1 MINKLEQ
8 LQNFQDSVESRDALD
23 RLRALQ
29 YMQAQSQ
36 GLMGLPVVQRS
47 VGGGAGAGGAGGGG
61 AAANP
66 GFIPR
71 QPAYGGRGLP
81 SAPIRQNIPQE
92 VIQQPEENVV
102 NIPIAAQ
109 GNLELNTASIT
120 PTEIT
125 PQMMAAPEA
134 PIEAI
139 GPTGQEL
146 PQPTGLASMGES
158 GFSPLRAAK
167 EGGPIVH
174 RFSTGKVFPQLI
186 EQVKKDQ
193 PAGVFSSQAQ
203 VLPTP
208 QVVPEA
214 GPQVQQAPSVSTLA
228 DVNTDA
234 LSRHGEGST
243 FKYGDQHY
251 EATSGGPLAIHT
263 LTEEGMRN
271 RAIRGGLMD
280 WDQRANTGID
290 YAPDRHT
297 LSEADMFR
305 TPRGYGPSPVIGEE
319 MVPQPINPPTAITRS
334 ELPGYGT
341 ELNWTD
347 PYGNATMAPTHDGPY
362 AVENIQPER
371 PSDFIDMPRTRTDYS
386 EPFIGKEPPKESI
399 ELSDFLPVEIMNA
412 PNQPQVIPPLSG
424 PNIQGFKSKELAM
437 THARENPNQQQG
449 LVNVYQLPD
458 GSWDY
463 QKVARG
469 GTPMGMPVTPGG
481 PAIGA
486 SPPVAGL
493 MMMRRNPETGNWERY
508 SDPRIARAGGGQ
520 IAEAAQG
527 LESLGRKGD
536 EILVHM
542 SPDELQ
548 GLESLGNI
556 TYNPITGLPE
566 AWGFKS
572 IFKAVRKL
580 APIALAI
587 AAPYAFGATTALGIG
602 AATAG
607 GSFLGNIIA
616 GAKPKDALKAGL
628 MSGLFAGGG
637 AYLGGASS
645 GFGGLTGGGGGTA
658 AAGTAGTVGSGYGG
672 LTGGASGIGGAGGGY
687 AGTAGS
693 SALGAGISGQPAAMG
708 AGGFGAGGAGGVGP
722 LSSQFSMPTSPS
734 GMPSYGGAS
743 KLGRG
748 APMRLAQQ
756 PVQPVQTG
764 TTVYGEGGTT
774 FTPDIQAQPVQ
785 IRSPA
790 EMQADQFGQ
799 TQVYGPEAA
808 DMSQVVPTE
817 VSPEMARLSEAQ
829 LGTKPPSFV
838 EDPSWASAKQMGK
851 DIYKDYGTWKGA
863 AKLVAMDLGTP
874 DWEAQYAAEAAAKN
888 KQLEA
893 AGYTVDTGFD
903 GQTVIR
909 DSSGTVM
916 PRNLTVQQILDR
928 ALGKTPR
935 TRLVE
940 RYDYAPATA
949 KQGGLISLAGG
960 GEFSGRVEGRGH
972 GMEDNVYMPIK
983 DKGEQIGTLAV
994 SPAEYVVDA
1003 HTMSALGNGNANQG
1017 AKVMDGVVESVRKK
1031 AYGTIRQPKE
1041 IDGLKALKPLMER
1054 I

>member
-1 MINKLEQ
+1 MINKIEQ

-146 PQPTGLASMGES
+146 PQPTGLASVGRS
-158 GFSPLRAAK
+158 GFIRPAAH
-167 EGGPIVH
+167 GGPIVH
-174 RFSTGKVFPQLI
+174 RFSGGIGKVFPNLHEKVSLGDKGIISGGIGDVIRQA
-186 EQVKKDQ
+186 QA
-193 PAGVFSSQAQ
+193 AGFFPSQAQTQAQ

-208 QVVPEA
+208 QVVPEV
-214 GPQVQQAPSVSTLA
+214 GPQVQEAPSLSTLA
-228 DVNTDA
+228 DVNADA

-305 TPRGYGPSPVIGEE
+305 TPRGYGPSPDLFNRPVMPEGF
-319 MVPQPINPPTAITRS
+319 VPPPEVPGIQPTFEALEGQPINPPTAITRS

-347 PYGNATMAPTHDGPY
+347 PYGNATMAPTHEDSY
-362 AVENIQPER
+362 AIENIQPER
-371 PSDFIDMPRTRTDYS
+371 PSDFIDMPRTVTDYS
-386 EPFIGKEPPKESI
+386 EPFIGKKH
-399 ELSDFLPVEIMNA
+399 
-412 PNQPQVIPPLSG
+412 SG
-424 PNIQGFKSKELAM
+424 KGFISKEAAM
-437 THARENPNQQQG
+437 EHQRQNEGGG
-449 LVNVYQLPD
+449 LRTQVYQLPD

-463 QKVARG
+463 QRVDRG
-469 GTPMGMPVTPGG
+469 PTPIGLPVTPGG

-486 SPPVAGL
+486 SPSVAGL
-493 MMMRRNPETGNWERY
+493 VTMRRNPVTGDYERY
-508 SDPRIARAGGGQ
+508 SDPNLALAGGGH

-536 EILVHM
+536 NILVHM
-542 SPDELQ
+542 NPEELQ
-548 GLESLGNI
+548 GLASLGEI

-566 AWGFKS
+566 AFSLKK
-572 IFKAVRKL
+572 IFRGIRKL
-580 APIALAI
+580 APVALTI
-587 AAPYAFGATTALGIG
+587 AAPFLLGP
-602 AATAG
+602 AG
-607 GSFLGNIIA
+607 LGVFSSGFLGSAVGTGLASGMGSFLGNIIA

-628 MSGLFAGGG
+628 MSGVTAGGM
-637 AYLGGASS
+637 AKLGGAPWS
-645 GFGGLTGGGGGTA
+645 GSAKGITPPPPPTRSGTLLKTVTGP
-658 AAGTAGTVGSGYGG
+658 SGAPSYGG
-672 LTGGASGIGGAGGGY
+672 QLT
-687 AGTAGS
+687 T
-693 SALGAGISGQPAAMG
+693 PA
-708 AGGFGAGGAGGVGP
+708 
-722 LSSQFSMPTSPS
+722 SQFSMADV
-734 GMPSYGGAS
+734 GRAQA
-743 KLGRG
+743 LGIDPKI
-748 APMRLAQQ
+748 ALAQDTQLANLRAQAVAAQ
-756 PVQPVQTG
+756 PKA
-764 TTVYGEGGTT
+764 YGV
-774 FTPDIQAQPVQ
+774 TPQIQAGQQMTAPQ
-785 IRSPA
+785 L
-790 EMQADQFGQ
+790 QA
-799 TQVYGPEAA
+799 
-808 DMSQVVPTE
+808 VV
-817 VSPEMARLSEAQ
+817 
-829 LGTKPPSFV
+829 
-838 EDPSWASAKQMGK
+838 DPSSQAQWQGPPEQPRTLVKGDINYQQQPDMIERVGQSPLVQDTTGSLKQIGK
-851 DIYKDYGTWKGA
+851 DIWKDYGNLGGA
-863 AKLVAMDLGTP
+863 AKVVGMDLMTP

-909 DSSGTVM
+909 DSSGVVM

-972 GMEDNVYMPIK
+972 GMEDNVFMPIK
-983 DKGEQIGTLAV
+983 EKGEQIGTLAV

-1003 HTMSALGNGNANQG
+1003 HTMSALGNGNANEG
-1017 AKVMDGVVESVRKK
+1017 AKVMDGVVASVRKK
-1031 AYGTIRQPKE
+1031 AYGTIRQPRE
-1041 IDGLKALKPLMER
+1041 IDGLQTLKPLMER
-1054 I
+1054 V